1 MLEQT
6 PLSSLSET
14 HNFPQTGFPSV
25 PLSINVR
32 VSSTLNNLQVNIK
45 LVIFVSLEASEG
57 ILGNLYCPITFCH
70 RNLPKLQI
78 FLIIDWFNIFDN
90 CDFWHCS
97 FWPQVC
103 VSVSIYSSLS
113 ISPFIA
119 RIYDFITL
127 FWAQLFKCFHH
138 FSLHS
143 LPFVCLSVCFS
154 CGLVFLPLCPASM

>member
-14 HNFPQTGFPSV
+14 HNFPQTGFPSF

-32 VSSTLNNLQVNIK
+32 VSSALNNLQVNIK
-45 LVIFVSLEASEG
+45 LVIFVSLEASDG
-57 ILGNLYCPITFCH
+57 ILANLYCPITFCH
-70 RNLPKLQI
+70 RNLPKLLI
-78 FLIIDWFNIFDN
+78 FLIIDRFNIFDN

-97 FWPQVC
+97 FLPQVC
-103 VSVSIYSSLS
+103 VSVSI
-113 ISPFIA
+113 FIA
-119 RIYDFITL
+119 RIYAFITL
-127 FWAQLFKCFHH
+127 FWAQFFKCFHY

-143 LPFVCLSVCFS
+143 LPFVCLSVCYS